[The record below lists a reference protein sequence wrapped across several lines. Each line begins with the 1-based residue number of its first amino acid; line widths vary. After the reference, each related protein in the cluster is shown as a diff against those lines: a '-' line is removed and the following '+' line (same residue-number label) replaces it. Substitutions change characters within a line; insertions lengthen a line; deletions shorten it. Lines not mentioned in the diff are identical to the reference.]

1 MTQESEQRRILDTEK
16 DVSGI
21 GDFQASCDETVI
33 NIDQRQNSVRDMLEV
48 LGEVRL
54 LFI

>member
-1 MTQESEQRRILDTEK
+1 MTQESEQGQGRRILDTEK

-33 NIDQRQNSVRDMLEV
+33 NVDQRQNSFGHAREV
-48 LGEVRL
+48 DRT
-54 LFI
+54 